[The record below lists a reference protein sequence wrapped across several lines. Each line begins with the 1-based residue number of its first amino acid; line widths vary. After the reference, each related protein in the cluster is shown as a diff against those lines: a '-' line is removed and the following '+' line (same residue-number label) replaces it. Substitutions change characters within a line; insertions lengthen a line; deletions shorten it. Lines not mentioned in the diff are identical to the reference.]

1 MVKEMRPLG
10 VAAALKARDDP
21 NYHVKPE
28 IFEEFSLQDRVAVVS
43 RFHFASLS
51 LYMSPHLIFYDA
63 PVFNMHTIQV
73 TGGNGGLGLEMA
85 IALCEAGAKTHAL
98 DLASSPSSDLEASMA
113 YVQKLGNGSSLHFHQ
128 VDVTDQGAVSR
139 LICDEITAAAH
150 EHRLDICVAA
160 AGILGPAEGETC
172 LTYPKEHWE
181 KVMNVNT
188 NGVFYTCQAAA
199 KAMVD
204 SGCRHGSIIMI
215 ASMSGSVT
223 NKVSTRG
230 LGLRAWA
237 SR

>member
-43 RFHFASLS
+43 CL
-51 LYMSPHLIFYDA
+51 LLPLSPHVTPPHLHDA
-63 PVFNMHTIQV
+63 PVFMHTIQV

-139 LICDEITAAAH
+139 LICDEITAAH

-223 NKVSTRG
+223 NKVSTR
-230 LGLRAWA
+230 A
-237 SR
+237 